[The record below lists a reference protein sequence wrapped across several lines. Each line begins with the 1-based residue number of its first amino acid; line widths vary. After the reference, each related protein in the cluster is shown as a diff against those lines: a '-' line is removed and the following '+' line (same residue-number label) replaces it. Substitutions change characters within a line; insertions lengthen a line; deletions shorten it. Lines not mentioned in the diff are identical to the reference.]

1 MDVTTLSGIM
11 NTSFNTTNVYDANES
26 TYQWNTAEI
35 ARLIQL
41 IVRPILV
48 LFGTVGNI
56 LSFYIMRRGSL
67 GDLSTCFYMSV
78 LALADTGVYLCTLV
92 LKSTS

>member
-1 MDVTTLSGIM
+1 M
-11 NTSFNTTNVYDANES
+11 NVSFNSTELYES
-26 TYQWNTAEI
+26 TAINSSEETV
-35 ARLIQL
+35 RLIQL

-67 GDLSTCFYMSV
+67 GDLSTCFYMSL
-78 LALADTGVYLCTLV
+78 LALADTGE
-92 LKSTS
+92 

>member
-1 MDVTTLSGIM
+1 MESAIDVSTLPGIM
-11 NTSFNTTNVYDANES
+11 NTSFNTTNVYDVNQAS
-26 TYQWNTAEI
+26 HRWNKAEI

-56 LSFYIMRRGSL
+56 LSFYLMRRGSV
-67 GDLSTCFYMSV
+67 GDLSTCFYMSM
-78 LALADTGVYLCTLV
+78 LAVADTG
-92 LKSTS
+92 